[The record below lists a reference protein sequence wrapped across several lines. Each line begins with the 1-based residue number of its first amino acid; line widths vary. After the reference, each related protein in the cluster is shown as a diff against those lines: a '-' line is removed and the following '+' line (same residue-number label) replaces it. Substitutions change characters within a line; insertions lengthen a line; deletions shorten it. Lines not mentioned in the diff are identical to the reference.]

1 MSENGKGKRGKVL
14 GGRCTN
20 YLCSTKA
27 DVLEREGW
35 EALSEEREW
44 YLGETGG
51 RLLGSGRSCI
61 LLGVGG
67 RMLLEWRGPL
77 GE

>member
-1 MSENGKGKRGKVL
+1 M

-44 YLGETGG
+44 CLGETGG
-51 RLLGSGRSCI
+51 RLSGSGRSCVS
-61 LLGVGG
+61 LGVGG
-67 RMLLEWRGPL
+67 RMLLEGRGPL